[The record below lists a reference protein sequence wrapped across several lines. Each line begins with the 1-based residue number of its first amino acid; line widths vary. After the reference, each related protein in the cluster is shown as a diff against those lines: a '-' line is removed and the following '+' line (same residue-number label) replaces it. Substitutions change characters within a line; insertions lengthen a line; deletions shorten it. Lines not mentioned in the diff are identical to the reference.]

1 MIGPSRARLSCLVV
15 GTLVV
20 IAGVLGHTKPAFA
33 DTTTGVIEVCKNPS
47 QDVAGKMFNF
57 TVTPS
62 GGTSQSVSV
71 TADATNIECSGPLTV
86 PAGQVTVAEGTSV
99 GFTVSAISVSG
110 GGSLV
115 SSDTANQSAVVNV
128 AAGDASMQT
137 DVMFTNVLANGQLKV
152 CKQAAD
158 GSDDLTPF
166 NPFNFGVTGTG
177 YTGPATVSAN
187 VGGCTLVT
195 VPANLQLSISEA
207 LTAAQTSAGITLAN
221 ITLGSGT
228 NGTVNVAGD
237 NATVMIG
244 AGLTSEVTFWN
255 QKPKPAPTGFIEVC
269 KAGGADVAGKTF
281 SFTVSDTVNPADANQ
296 TVTAGASG
304 TTNCT
309 LPIQVTAGNVT
320 VTEASSVG
328 FVVQSITAVP
338 AGSLVSA
345 NTATGT
351 ATVTVAAGDQ
361 STQTIVTFTN
371 QAQTGTVKVCKA
383 AAAGSNLTGWFTF
396 NISGTGYTGPASV
409 QTSVGNC
416 ALISGV
422 PVNAQL
428 TITESLTSA
437 QTAAGITLAGIS
449 LASGTVGTT
458 TATSATITV
467 TGNAVSEV
475 TFTNTQPQPG
485 PQTGT
490 LTICKIAGSG
500 VNVGD
505 SFSFT
510 TSANGGA
517 ASSPI
522 SVMAGTANAP
532 GCASAGTFNVGDS
545 VVVTEAASTGVTVS
559 AITGTSTINLTAGTA
574 TVTIVAGDN
583 NKVTYTNT
591 KASPPTVTGCTFTKG
606 YWKNH
611 TEAIT
616 AAMLTQVN
624 TALGTSLT
632 MDQLVAI
639 LGGAPAGNY
648 AIELASQLI
657 TAELNIAG
665 GASSTASVNAAITTA
680 ISYLVFDS
688 SGNVTL
694 ASGVTNDQAS
704 TVNGVLDQYNNGL
717 ASGGPAHCD
726 ESSNTT
732 SSSPQAPAT
741 TQTTTTQNVAAT
753 TTQQAAP
760 VTTAAPTSKPTAKKP
775 AKKTTKHVVKKKVV
789 KKHVVK
795 KTTKKKAH
803 GAVKAARKTLPFTK

>member
-1 MIGPSRARLSCLVV
+1 MIAAL
-15 GTLVV
+15 
-20 IAGVLGHTKPAFA
+20 LGHARSALA
-33 DTTTGVIEVCKNPS
+33 DTTTGVVEVCKNPS
-47 QDVAGKMFNF
+47 QDVAGKMFSF
-57 TVTPS
+57 TVTPT
-62 GGTSQSVSV
+62 GGQSQSVSV
-71 TADATNIECSGPLTV
+71 TADATNIECSSPLTV
-86 PAGQVTVAEGTSV
+86 PAGQVTVAEGASV
-99 GFTVSAISVSG
+99 GFATSAISVSG

-115 SSDTANQSAVVNV
+115 SSDTGKQSAVVNV
-128 AAGDASMQT
+128 TAGDTSTQT
-137 DVMFTNVLANGQLKV
+137 DVFFTNVLANGQLKV

-195 VPANLQLSISEA
+195 VPANLQLSVSEA
-207 LTAAQTSAGITLAN
+207 LTAAQQSANITLAN

-228 NGTVNVAGD
+228 NGTVNVTGN

-255 QKPKPAPTGFIEVC
+255 TKPKPAPTGYIEVC

-281 SFTVSDTVNPADANQ
+281 SFTVSDTVNASDANQ

-320 VTEASSVG
+320 VAEATSVG
-328 FVVQSITAVP
+328 FVVQDIAAVP
-338 AGSLVSA
+338 ASALVTKD
-345 NTATGT
+345 TASGT

-361 STQTIVTFTN
+361 STQTIVTYTN

-416 ALISGV
+416 ALVSGV

-428 TITESLTSA
+428 TVTESLTSA
-437 QTAAGITLAGIS
+437 QTAAGISLAGIS

-458 TATSATITV
+458 TASSAAITV
-467 TGNAVSEV
+467 TGNAVSEM
-475 TFTNTQPQPG
+475 TFTNTQPQPQPG

-490 LTICKIAGSG
+490 LSICKIAGSG

-510 TSANGGA
+510 TSTNGGS
-517 ASSPI
+517 ASAPI
-522 SVMAGTANAP
+522 SVMAGTADAP
-532 GCASAGTFNVGDS
+532 GCASAGTFTVGDS
-545 VVVTEAASTGVTVS
+545 VVVTEAASTGVSVS
-559 AITGTSTINLTAGTA
+559 AITGTSTIDLGAGTA

-591 KASPPTVTGCTFTKG
+591 KAATPPTTSGCTYTKG
-606 YWKNH
+606 YYKNH
-611 TEAIT
+611 AEVLSAAVVAQVN
-616 AAMLTQVN
+616 AAM
-624 TALGTSLT
+624 GTSLT
-632 MDQLVAI
+632 ADQMVSI
-639 LGGAPAGNY
+639 LSSSVSGNFG
-648 AIELASQLI
+648 IQLAAQLI
-657 TAELNIAG
+657 TAELNVAG
-665 GASSTASVNAAITTA
+665 GASVTASVSAAMSSA
-680 ISYLVFDS
+680 ISDLTFDT
-688 SGNVTL
+688 SGNVAL
-694 ASGVTNDQAS
+694 AAGVTQDQAS
-704 TVNGVLDQYNNGL
+704 AVESVLDSYNEGQ
-717 ASGGPAHCD
+717 ASGGPSHCG
-726 ESSNTT
+726 ESAGSPST
-732 SSSPQAPAT
+732 SSSSSSPSTSSPTTPAQAP
-741 TQTTTTQNVAAT
+741 TQNVAAT
-753 TTQQAAP
+753 TTTTTQAAP
-760 VTTAAPTSKPTAKKP
+760 VTTAAPTSQQTAKKP
-775 AKKTTKHVVKKKVV
+775 AKKATKHVAKKKVV
-789 KKHVVK
+789 KKAKKHVVIKAKK
-795 KTTKKKAH
+795 KTH

>member
-1 MIGPSRARLSCLVV
+1 VGSLVV
-15 GTLVV
+15 L
-20 IAGVLGHTKPAFA
+20 AALFGHARSALA
-33 DTTTGVIEVCKNPS
+33 DSSTGVIEVCKNPS
-47 QDVAGKMFNF
+47 QDVAGKMFSF

-62 GGTSQSVSV
+62 GGQSQSVSV
-71 TADATNIECSGPLTV
+71 TADATNIECSSPLTV

-99 GFTVSAISVSG
+99 GFTASAISVSG

-128 AAGDASMQT
+128 AAGNTSTQT
-137 DVMFTNVLANGQLKV
+137 DVFFTNVLANGQLKV

-187 VGGCTLVT
+187 VGGCTLVS

-207 LTAAQTSAGITLAN
+207 LTSAQTSAGITLAN

-228 NGTVNVAGD
+228 NGTVDVGGNK
-237 NATVMIG
+237 ATVMIAAG
-244 AGLTSEVTFWN
+244 ATAEVTFWN

-269 KAGGADVAGKTF
+269 KAGGTDVAGKTF

-320 VTEASSVG
+320 VMEATSVG
-328 FVVQSITAVP
+328 FVVQSITSVP

-383 AAAGSNLTGWFTF
+383 AAAGSNLTGMFTF

-416 ALISGV
+416 ALVSGV

-428 TITESLTSA
+428 TVTEALTSA
-437 QTAAGITLAGIS
+437 QTGAGIS
-449 LASGTVGTT
+449 LASISLGSGTVGTT

-475 TFTNTQPQPG
+475 TFTNTQTQPG

-510 TSANGGA
+510 TATNGGS
-517 ASSPI
+517 ASAPI

-559 AITGTSTINLTAGTA
+559 AITGTSTINLGAGTA

-591 KASPPTVTGCTFTKG
+591 KASTPPTTSGCTFTKG
-606 YWKNH
+606 YYKNH
-611 TEAIT
+611 TEVLT
-616 AAMLTQVN
+616 AALVAKVN
-624 TALGTSLT
+624 AALGTSLT
-632 MDQLVAI
+632 ADQMVAI
-639 LGGAPAGNY
+639 LSSPVAGNFG
-648 AIELASQLI
+648 IQLAAQLI
-657 TAELNIAG
+657 TAELNIQS
-665 GASSTASVNAAITTA
+665 GASSTAAVNAAIAAA
-680 ISYLVFDS
+680 ISDLVFDS

-694 ASGVTNDQAS
+694 AAGVTNAS
-704 TVNGVLDQYNNGL
+704 DVETVLDNYNEGQI
-717 ASGGPAHCD
+717 GPGHCG
-726 ESSNTT
+726 ESEGSSSTP
-732 SSSPQAPAT
+732 SSSPSTPQQAP
-741 TQTTTTQNVAAT
+741 TQNVSATTTTT

-760 VTTAAPTSKPTAKKP
+760 VTTAAPASKPTAQKP
-775 AKKTTKHVVKKKVV
+775 AKKATKHVVKKKVV
-789 KKHVVK
+789 KKVVK
-795 KTTKKKAH
+795 KHVSKKAKKTH